1 MHGSARLCKHNDS
14 VGKASFNPRPLST
27 AALAQSRD
35 VPLGCARGSAAT
47 CERTDAS
54 VRGDSASRE
63 GESHLGRGLA
73 VAPEVAG
80 TCSRVVGRKPQSPPL
95 QGARR
100 CTARLGRAGWRSGAG
115 EPGACSPARMTIRR
129 AEGTAHRHRRCPGS
143 VLGSRPRAMPPPP
156 EALRTGGVP
165 AAAALGV
172 PVTPGLCLRR
182 GSRKVGKCPRSHPS
196 LRKQREMSSV
206 QHAPPAPPAR

>member
-54 VRGDSASRE
+54 VRGDLASRE

-80 TCSRVVGRKPQSPPL
+80 TCSGVVGRKPQSPPL

-100 CTARLGRAGWRSGAG
+100 CTVRLGRAGWRSEAG

-129 AEGTAHRHRRCPGS
+129 AEGTAHRRCPGS

-156 EALRTGGVP
+156 EAPRTGASRRRQRWGSPSLPAFVSAGAHGKWESVP
-165 AAAALGV
+165 A
-172 PVTPGLCLRR
+172 PTPPCE
-182 GSRKVGKCPRSHPS
+182 SKGK
-196 LRKQREMSSV
+196 
-206 QHAPPAPPAR
+206 